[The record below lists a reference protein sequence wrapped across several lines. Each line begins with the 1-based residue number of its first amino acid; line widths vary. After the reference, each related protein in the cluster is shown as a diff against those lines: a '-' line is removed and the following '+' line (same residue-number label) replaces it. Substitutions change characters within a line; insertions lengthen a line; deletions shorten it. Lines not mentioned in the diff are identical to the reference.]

1 MMGSQ
6 EVEIKSCWRLVFFFF
21 FFPYC
26 NENEELDGNISELL
40 FGSFF

>member
-6 EVEIKSCWRLVFFFF
+6 EVEIELMVFF

-26 NENEELDGNISELL
+26 NENEEIDGNISELL
-40 FGSFF
+40 FGSCF

>member
-6 EVEIKSCWRLVFFFF
+6 EVEIKSCWRLVFFF